1 MFSKTARAAT
11 PAALLAALLVT
22 AAIPASAQAPAQ
34 SSTPAAPA
42 APAADANPVVARVN
56 GQEIRR
62 DEVMA
67 ALQAMDP
74 RIQQLPMQVVYP
86 ALLEQVVNARLV
98 TAAGYKDKL
107 EASAEVKERL
117 KAAEQRFVQ
126 EAWLRKT
133 VDAKMTDALVK
144 KKYEEWLKENPPQDE
159 VRARHIL
166 VATKEEAQEILKKLQ
181 GGAKFEELAKA
192 QTIDTASAQNAGD
205 LGYFTVD
212 QMVEPFAKAAFAM
225 KPGEVSKEP
234 VETQFGWHVIKVED
248 KRKQTPPT
256 FEQAA
261 PELRGMVAQD
271 IAGEAVDALRNAA
284 KIETFNIDG
293 TPMQAEAPAAPA
305 AGAQKPA
312 EKK

>member
-1 MFSKTARAAT
+1 MFVKTLRAAGL
-11 PAALLAALLVT
+11 AALLASASAL
-22 AAIPASAQAPAQ
+22 PALAQAPAQ
-34 SSTPAAPA
+34 PSAGAPA
-42 APAADANPVVARVN
+42 AQAPAAQADANPVVARVN
-56 GQEIRR
+56 GEEIRR
-62 DEVMA
+62 EEVLA
-67 ALQAMDP
+67 AMQALDP

-107 EASAEVKERL
+107 EATPEVKARL
-117 KAAEQRFVQ
+117 KAAEERFVQ
-126 EAWLRKT
+126 EAWLKKSI
-133 VDAKMTDALVK
+133 DAKMTDALVK

-166 VATKEEAQEILKKLQ
+166 VATKEEAQELLKKLQ
-181 GGAKFEELAKA
+181 GGAKFEELAAA
-192 QTIDTASAQNAGD
+192 QTIDTVAAQSQGD
-205 LGYFTVD
+205 LGYFTAD

-225 KPGEVSKEP
+225 KPGEVSKQP
-234 VETQFGWHVIKVED
+234 VETQFGWHIIKVED

-271 IAGEAVDALRNAA
+271 IAGEAVDALRKTA

-293 TPMQAEAPAAPA
+293 TPMPAEAPAAPG

>member
-1 MFSKTARAAT
+1 MFVKTVRAAT
-11 PAALLAALLVT
+11 LAALLAST
-22 AAIPASAQAPAQ
+22 AAFPAFAQAPAQ
-34 SSTPAAPA
+34 QPAPA
-42 APAADANPVVARVN
+42 AGQAKAEENPVVARVN

-62 DEVMA
+62 AEVMA
-67 ALQAMDP
+67 AMQALDP
-74 RIQQLPMQVVYP
+74 RVQQLPMQVVYP

-107 EASAEVKERL
+107 EASADVKARM
-117 KAAEQRFVQ
+117 KAAEERFVQ
-126 EAWLRKT
+126 EAWLKKSI
-133 VDAKMTDALVK
+133 DAKITDAMVK
-144 KKYEEWLKENPPQDE
+144 KKYETWLKENPPQDE

-166 VATKEEAQEILKKLQ
+166 VAKKEEAQEILKKLQ

-192 QTIDTASAQNAGD
+192 QTIDTTAAQNGGD
-205 LGYFTVD
+205 LGYFTAD

-225 KPGEVSKEP
+225 KAGEVSKEP

-271 IAGEAVDALRNAA
+271 IAGEAIEALRKTA

-293 TPMQAEAPAAPA
+293 TPMPKPEAAPA

-312 EKK
+312 EKKP

>member
-1 MFSKTARAAT
+1 MFVKTVRAARL
-11 PAALLAALLVT
+11 AALLAPLLSTGAAL
-22 AAIPASAQAPAQ
+22 PALAQTPAQ
-34 SSTPAAPA
+34 TQTPAA
-42 APAADANPVVARVN
+42 APANDNPVVARVN

-62 DEVMA
+62 SEILA
-67 ALQAMDP
+67 AMQTLDP
-74 RIQQLPMQVVYP
+74 RVQQLPMQVIYP

-107 EASAEVKERL
+107 EATPEVKERL
-117 KAAEQRFVQ
+117 KAAEERFVQ
-126 EAWLRKT
+126 EAWLKKT
-133 VDAKMTDALVK
+133 IDAKMTDAMVK
-144 KKYEEWLKENPPQDE
+144 KKYEEWLKQNPPQDE

-192 QTIDTASAQNAGD
+192 QTIDTAAAESEGD
-205 LGYFTVD
+205 LGYFTAE

-225 KPGEVSKEP
+225 KAGEVSKEP

-261 PELRGMVAQD
+261 PEIRGMVAQD
-271 IAGEAVDALRNAA
+271 IAGEAIDALRKSA
-284 KIETFNIDG
+284 KVETFNIDG
-293 TPMQAEAPAAPA
+293 SPMPKPDAAPA

-312 EKK
+312 EKKQ